1 MRFYIRSWVFFRQK
15 VWTSLALAWLRL
27 EPQWRV
33 VEPLNLFGSTRH
45 VSSRHTVN
53 SGVEWWSIHYVTD
66 FSRQYRLHRGCWS
79 ALMFDLRED
88 FGSFFFVIFRGPP
101 DSSLTKSVDL
111 EWPWWRDFWPRVRVT
126 CTTMSREQA
135 SEVHQIDGHSVSLR
149 KRPQIS
155 LEITTYIETKP
166 PSLVSWS
173 SPVWGQKYH
182 KVDRSHRRTPL
193 IEAQKMKVTLANYF
207 AHKLL
212 LLLH

>member
-101 DSSLTKSVDL
+101 WLSRLTGSD
-111 EWPWWRDFWPRVRVT
+111 PGDVT
-126 CTTMSREQA
+126 SDPESGWLVQQCPENK
-135 SEVHQIDGHSVSLR
+135 HQKCIRSMGTAWAWESGL
-149 KRPQIS
+149 
-155 LEITTYIETKP
+155 
-166 PSLVSWS
+166 
-173 SPVWGQKYH
+173 KYH
-182 KVDRSHRRTPL
+182 WR
-193 IEAQKMKVTLANYF
+193 
-207 AHKLL
+207 
-212 LLLH
+212 